1 MYYRLPAKLTALLAG
16 LICVAGS
23 GLQAFQ
29 QDSLPPAQVL
39 VATAET
45 RLMAPQMN
53 VSGTVISL
61 NDSRI
66 AAEVEGLLL
75 YAAKV
80 GTAVKKGDVLARIDS
95 RLLEIAVRRAQA
107 NLASLKADMVFRQS
121 DVARFEELAEKN
133 NASQARLQEV
143 ISRRATLE
151 QNILNAAAL
160 LDLAEGDFARATIRA
175 PFPGHVAERIASI
188 GEYISVGAD
197 VVRLVDTGHIEIS
210 MAAPISIV
218 PYLISGNRVNVSGGQ
233 NQLQLPI
240 RTIVP
245 VGDSVSRM
253 VEVRLSLEAESWVVG
268 APVKVLLPKGQPRTV
283 IAVPRDAIVLKSGNA
298 YIFKVDADGIA
309 KRIDIDPRDVEGL
322 WVSIGAGVVPGDR
335 IVVRGGERLSPRQA
349 VIIQNK

>member
-1 MYYRLPAKLTALLAG
+1 MCYRFPAKLTALLAG
-16 LICVAGS
+16 LMFITGADS
-23 GLQAFQ
+23 QAFQ
-29 QDSLPPAQVL
+29 QDSLPPAQVQ
-39 VATAET
+39 VTPAET

-66 AAEVEGLLL
+66 AAEVEGPLL

-80 GTAVKKGDVLARIDS
+80 GTAVKKGDILARIDS

-121 DVARFEELAEKN
+121 DVARFEELAENN

-175 PFPGHVAERIASI
+175 PFSGHVAERIASV

-197 VVRLVDTGHIEIS
+197 VVRLVDTAHTEIS

-218 PYLISGNRVNVSGGQ
+218 PYLNSGSTVSVSGGQ
-233 NQLQLPI
+233 SQLQLPI

-253 VEVRLSLEAESWVVG
+253 VEVRLSLEAKTWVIG
-268 APVKVLLPKGQPRTV
+268 APVKVLLPKGQSRTV
-283 IAVPRDAIVLKSGNA
+283 IAVPRDAMVLKGGNA
-298 YIFKVDADGIA
+298 YIYKVNADDTA
-309 KRIDIDPRDVEGL
+309 ERIDIDPRDVEGL
-322 WVSIGAGVVPGDR
+322 WVSVGAGVVPGDR
-335 IVVRGGERLSPRQA
+335 IVIRGGERLSPRQA